1 MIMIRLFFLVAK
13 IRNYADIQ
21 KLFKILKVKK
31 AEKHRKNKDW
41 RVLRSNLQPSRVLLL
56 SITNHNQLKLLNG

>member
-1 MIMIRLFFLVAK
+1 MIRLFFLVAK

-31 AEKHRKNKDW
+31 AEKEQCNDG
-41 RVLRSNLQPSRVLLL
+41 
-56 SITNHNQLKLLNG
+56 QLENNTH

>member
-31 AEKHRKNKDW
+31 AEKE
-41 RVLRSNLQPSRVLLL
+41 Q
-56 SITNHNQLKLLNG
+56 